1 MRKRKTEVEAQLGP
15 ISVTAAKLGLTA
27 PLTRRTA
34 DLIHD
39 IEDGRRPL
47 SWDTLAELA
56 QMLPKEAAAS

>member
-1 MRKRKTEVEAQLGP
+1 
-15 ISVTAAKLGLTA
+15 VTAEKLGLTA

-56 QMLPKEAAAS
+56 KALPKAAAS

>member
-1 MRKRKTEVEAQLGP
+1 M
-15 ISVTAAKLGLTA
+15 SA

-47 SWDTLAELA
+47 AWDTLAELA
-56 QMLPKEAAAS
+56 EMLPKEAAAS